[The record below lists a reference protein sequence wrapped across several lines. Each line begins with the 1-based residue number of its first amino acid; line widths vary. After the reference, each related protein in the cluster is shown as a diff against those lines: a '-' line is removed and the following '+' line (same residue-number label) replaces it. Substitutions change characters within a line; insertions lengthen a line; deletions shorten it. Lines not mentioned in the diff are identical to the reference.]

1 MPYQIKYL
9 KESVEQLA
17 KIPRNIRNSI
27 LDAIDKRLKKYPEVF
42 KPLKGDLI
50 EYYRFKVGKY
60 SVIYKIEKEI
70 VTVFI
75 IRIDFRSAVYK

>member
-27 LDAIDKRLKKYPEVF
+27 LDAIDERLTKYPEMF
-42 KPLKGDLI
+42 KPLRGDLI
-50 EYYRFKVGKY
+50 GYYRLRVGKY
-60 SVIYKIEKEI
+60 RVIYKIEKEI

-75 IRIDFRSAVYK
+75 IRVNVRSAVYK